1 MKSGRDT
8 DFCCIPPLFFQVIRK
23 NIVKKCLELFA
34 EVAEDKEQYKTF
46 YEQFAKNIKLGIHE
60 DTTNRSK
67 IVELLR
73 YHSSKSAD
81 DVVCVLSLY
90 NT

>member
-1 MKSGRDT
+1 M
-8 DFCCIPPLFFQVIRK
+8 
-23 NIVKKCLELFA
+23 
-34 EVAEDKEQYKTF
+34 AEDKEQYKTF

-81 DVVCVLSLY
+81 DVVCACVVFRLCPFVMVARAGIAIQSSYWPMLWRSEY
-90 NT
+90 RLPACP